1 MSAPQ
6 DPGETSLH
14 VGVVVP
20 AAGSGIRMGGARKP
34 FLELDG
40 EPLLLHALRPFLKD
54 DRVVTV
60 VVSLAPQDIAEVTDW
75 IRRLDDRIKLVEG
88 GVNRTESVRNAVSV
102 LPTTLDVIAIHDAV
116 RPLVTS
122 AIVGECIDLATTGV
136 CAVAG
141 CPVIDTIK
149 RVNEEFQV
157 LETADRNVLW
167 HAHTPQVF
175 PANLLRKAYESGEV
189 GTDDAMLLESFG
201 ARLQMVDDGGT
212 NIKVT
217 RPADLIIA
225 QAILGLQC
233 GDV

>member
-6 DPGETSLH
+6 DSGKASPH

-20 AAGSGIRMGGARKP
+20 AAGSGTRMGGTRKP

-40 EPLLLHALRPFLKD
+40 EPLLVHALRPFLRD
-54 DRVVTV
+54 DRVVSI
-60 VVSLAPQDIAEVTDW
+60 VVSLALQDVDEITDW
-75 IRRLDDRIKLVEG
+75 IRRLDDRIKLVKG

-102 LPTTLDVIAIHDAV
+102 LPTSLDVIAIHDAA

-122 AIVGECIDLATTGV
+122 AIVGKCIDLANTGV
-136 CAVAG
+136 CAVSG

-149 RVNEEFQV
+149 RVDEEFQV
-157 LETADRNVLW
+157 LETVDRSVFW

-175 PANLLRKAYESGEV
+175 PADLLRQAYESGEV
-189 GTDDAMLLESFG
+189 GTDDAVLLESFG

-217 RPADLIIA
+217 RPTDLMIA
-225 QAILGLQC
+225 QAILRLQC

>member
-1 MSAPQ
+1 MSVPQ
-6 DPGETSLH
+6 EPGETSLH

-20 AAGSGIRMGGARKP
+20 AAGLGIRMGGARKP

-189 GTDDAMLLESFG
+189 GTDDAMLLESFN

>member
-1 MSAPQ
+1 VSVPQ
-6 DPGETSLH
+6 EPGETSLH

-20 AAGSGIRMGGARKP
+20 AAGLGIRMGGARKP

>member
-1 MSAPQ
+1 M
-6 DPGETSLH
+6 
-14 VGVVVP
+14 GVVVP

>member
-1 MSAPQ
+1 MSVPQ
-6 DPGETSLH
+6 EPGETSLH

-20 AAGSGIRMGGARKP
+20 AAGLGIRMGGARKP

-40 EPLLLHALRPFLKD
+40 EPLLLHALRPFLED

>member
-1 MSAPQ
+1 MSVPQ
-6 DPGETSLH
+6 EPGETSLH

-20 AAGSGIRMGGARKP
+20 AAGLGIRMGGARKP

-40 EPLLLHALRPFLKD
+40 EPLLLHALRPFLED

-217 RPADLIIA
+217 RPADLIIV
-225 QAILGLQC
+225 QAILLSLIHI
-233 GDV
+233 

>member
-1 MSAPQ
+1 VSTPQ
-6 DPGETSLH
+6 DPGEASPH

-20 AAGSGIRMGGARKP
+20 AAGSGTRMGGTRKP

-40 EPLLLHALRPFLKD
+40 EPLLVHALRPFLRD
-54 DRVVTV
+54 DRVVSV
-60 VVSLAPQDIAEVTDW
+60 VVSLTPQDVDEITDW
-75 IRRLDDRIKLVEG
+75 IRRLDDRIKLVKG
-88 GVNRTESVRNAVSV
+88 GVNRTESVRNAVNV
-102 LPTTLDVIAIHDAV
+102 LPTNLDVIAIHDAA

-122 AIVGECIDLATTGV
+122 AIVGKCIDLANTGV
-136 CAVAG
+136 CAVSG

-149 RVNEEFQV
+149 RVDEEFQV
-157 LETADRNVLW
+157 LETVDRSVLW

-175 PANLLRKAYESGEV
+175 PADLLRQAYESGRV
-189 GTDDAMLLESFG
+189 GTDDAVLLESFG

-217 RPADLIIA
+217 RPTDLMIA
-225 QAILGLQC
+225 QAILRLQC

>member
-6 DPGETSLH
+6 EPGETSLH

-60 VVSLAPQDIAEVTDW
+60 VVSLAPQDVDKIADW
-75 IRRLDDRIKLVEG
+75 IRRMDDRIKLVEG

>member
-6 DPGETSLH
+6 DPGEASPH

-20 AAGSGIRMGGARKP
+20 AAGSGTRMGGTRKP

-40 EPLLLHALRPFLKD
+40 EPLLVHALRPFLRD
-54 DRVVTV
+54 DRVVSI
-60 VVSLAPQDIAEVTDW
+60 VVSLAPQDVDEITDS
-75 IRRLDDRIKLVEG
+75 IRRLDDRIKLVKG

-102 LPTTLDVIAIHDAV
+102 LPTSLDVIAIHDAA

-122 AIVGECIDLATTGV
+122 AIVGECIDLANAGV
-136 CAVAG
+136 CAVSG

-149 RVNEEFQV
+149 RVDEEFQV

-167 HAHTPQVF
+167 HAHTPHVF
-175 PANLLRKAYESGEV
+175 PADLLRQAYESGEV
-189 GTDDAMLLESFG
+189 GTDDAVLLESFG

-217 RPADLIIA
+217 RPADLMIA
-225 QAILGLQC
+225 QAILRLQS

>member
-6 DPGETSLH
+6 DPGEASPH

-88 GVNRTESVRNAVSV
+88 GVIRTEAGRNAVSV

>member
-6 DPGETSLH
+6 DSGKASPH

-20 AAGSGIRMGGARKP
+20 AAGSGTRMGGTRKP

-40 EPLLLHALRPFLKD
+40 EPLLVHALRPFLRD
-54 DRVVTV
+54 DRVVSV
-60 VVSLAPQDIAEVTDW
+60 VVSLAPQDVDEITDW
-75 IRRLDDRIKLVEG
+75 IRRLDDRIKLVKG

-102 LPTTLDVIAIHDAV
+102 LPTSLDVIAIHDAA

-122 AIVGECIDLATTGV
+122 AIVGKCIDLANTGV
-136 CAVAG
+136 CAVSG

-149 RVNEEFQV
+149 RVDEEFQV
-157 LETADRNVLW
+157 LETVDRSVFW

-175 PANLLRKAYESGEV
+175 PADLLRQAYESGEV
-189 GTDDAMLLESFG
+189 GTDDAVLLESFG

-217 RPADLIIA
+217 RPTDLMIA
-225 QAILGLQC
+225 QAILRLQC

>member
-1 MSAPQ
+1 MSVPQ
-6 DPGETSLH
+6 EPGETSLH

>member
-6 DPGETSLH
+6 DPGEASPH

-20 AAGSGIRMGGARKP
+20 AAGSGTRMGGTRKP

-40 EPLLLHALRPFLKD
+40 EPLLVHALRPFLRD
-54 DRVVTV
+54 DRVVSV
-60 VVSLAPQDIAEVTDW
+60 VVSLAPQDVDEITDW
-75 IRRLDDRIKLVEG
+75 IRRLDDRIKLVKG

-102 LPTTLDVIAIHDAV
+102 LPTSLDVIAIHDAA

-122 AIVGECIDLATTGV
+122 AIVGECIDLANAGV
-136 CAVAG
+136 CAVSG

-149 RVNEEFQV
+149 RVDEEFQV
-157 LETADRNVLW
+157 LETADRSVLW

-175 PANLLRKAYESGEV
+175 PADLLRQAYESGEV
-189 GTDDAMLLESFG
+189 GTDDAVLLESFG

-217 RPADLIIA
+217 RPTDLRIA
-225 QAILGLQC
+225 QAILRLQC

>member
-1 MSAPQ
+1 MSVPQ
-6 DPGETSLH
+6 EPGETSLH

-20 AAGSGIRMGGARKP
+20 AAGLGIRMGGARKP

-217 RPADLIIA
+217 RPADLIIV

>member
-1 MSAPQ
+1 M
-6 DPGETSLH
+6 
-14 VGVVVP
+14 GVVVP

-40 EPLLLHALRPFLKD
+40 EPLLLHALRPFLED

-167 HAHTPQVF
+167 QAHTPQVF

-217 RPADLIIA
+217 RPADLVIA

>member
-1 MSAPQ
+1 MSVPQ
-6 DPGETSLH
+6 EPGETSLH

-20 AAGSGIRMGGARKP
+20 AAGLGIRMGGARKP

-217 RPADLIIA
+217 RPADLIIV
-225 QAILGLQC
+225 QAILLSLIHI
-233 GDV
+233 

>member
-6 DPGETSLH
+6 EPGETSLH

>member
-6 DPGETSLH
+6 EPGEASPH

-20 AAGSGIRMGGARKP
+20 AAGSGTRMGGARKP

-40 EPLLLHALRPFLKD
+40 EPLLVHALRPFLRD
-54 DRVVTV
+54 DRVVSI
-60 VVSLAPQDIAEVTDW
+60 VVSLAPQDVDEITDS
-75 IRRLDDRIKLVEG
+75 IRRLDDRIKLVKG
-88 GVNRTESVRNAVSV
+88 GVNRTESVRNAVSL
-102 LPTTLDVIAIHDAV
+102 LPTSIDVIAIHDAV

-122 AIVGECIDLATTGV
+122 VIVGECIDLANTGV

-141 CPVIDTIK
+141 CPVTDTIK
-149 RVNEEFQV
+149 RVDEEFQV

-175 PANLLRKAYESGEV
+175 PADLLRQAYESGEV
-189 GTDDAMLLESFG
+189 GTDDAVLLEAFG

-217 RPADLIIA
+217 RPADLMIA
-225 QAILGLQC
+225 QAILRLQC

>member
-1 MSAPQ
+1 M
-6 DPGETSLH
+6 
-14 VGVVVP
+14 GVVVP
-20 AAGSGIRMGGARKP
+20 AAGLGIRMGGARKP

-40 EPLLLHALRPFLKD
+40 EPLLLHALRPFLED

>member
-1 MSAPQ
+1 MSVPQ
-6 DPGETSLH
+6 EPGETSLH

-20 AAGSGIRMGGARKP
+20 AAGLGIRMGGARKP

-40 EPLLLHALRPFLKD
+40 EPLLLHALRPFLED

-217 RPADLIIA
+217 RPADLIIV

>member
-6 DPGETSLH
+6 EPGETSLH

-20 AAGSGIRMGGARKP
+20 AAGLGIRMGGARKP

>member
-6 DPGETSLH
+6 DPGEISPH

-20 AAGSGIRMGGARKP
+20 AAGSGTRMGDVRKP

-40 EPLLLHALRPFLKD
+40 EPLLAHALRPFLRD
-54 DRVVTV
+54 DRVIAV
-60 VVSLAPQDIAEVTDW
+60 VVSLAPEDVDEITDW
-75 IRRLDDRIKLVEG
+75 IRKLDDRIKVVEG
-88 GVNRTESVRNAVSV
+88 GINRTESVRNAVSV
-102 LPTTLDVIAIHDAV
+102 LPTSLDVVAIHDAA

-122 AIVGECIDLATTGV
+122 AIVGKCIDLANTGV

-149 RVNEEFQV
+149 RVDQEFHV
-157 LETADRNVLW
+157 LETVDRNTLW

-175 PANLLRKAYESGEV
+175 PAGLLRQAYESGKV
-189 GTDDAMLLESFG
+189 GTDDAVLLESFG
-201 ARLQMVDDGGT
+201 ARLKMVDDGGT

-217 RPADLIIA
+217 RPADLMIA
-225 QAILGLQC
+225 QAIQRLQC

>member
-6 DPGETSLH
+6 DPGKASPH

-20 AAGSGIRMGGARKP
+20 AAGSGTRMGGTRKP

-40 EPLLLHALRPFLKD
+40 EPLLVHALRPFLRD
-54 DRVVTV
+54 DRVVSV
-60 VVSLAPQDIAEVTDW
+60 VVSLAPQDIDEITDW
-75 IRRLDDRIKLVEG
+75 IRKLDDRIKLVKG

-102 LPTTLDVIAIHDAV
+102 LPTSLDVIAIHDAA

-122 AIVGECIDLATTGV
+122 AIVGECIDLANAGV
-136 CAVAG
+136 CAVSG

-149 RVNEEFQV
+149 RVDEEFQV
-157 LETADRNVLW
+157 LETADRSVLW

-175 PANLLRKAYESGEV
+175 PADLLRQAYESGEV
-189 GTDDAMLLESFG
+189 GTDDAVLLESFG

-217 RPADLIIA
+217 RPTDLRIA
-225 QAILGLQC
+225 QAILRLQC

>member
-1 MSAPQ
+1 
-6 DPGETSLH
+6 

-20 AAGSGIRMGGARKP
+20 AAGLGIRMGGARKP

-189 GTDDAMLLESFG
+189 GTDDAMLLESFN

>member
-6 DPGETSLH
+6 EPGETSLH

-54 DRVVTV
+54 DRVVAV
-60 VVSLAPQDIAEVTDW
+60 VVSLAPQDVAEITDW

-175 PANLLRKAYESGEV
+175 PANLLRKAYESGEI
-189 GTDDAMLLESFG
+189 GTDDAMLLESFD

>member
-1 MSAPQ
+1 MSVPQ
-6 DPGETSLH
+6 EPGETSLH

-20 AAGSGIRMGGARKP
+20 AAGLGIRMGGARKP

-217 RPADLIIA
+217 RPADLISA

>member
-1 MSAPQ
+1 MSVPQ
-6 DPGETSLH
+6 EPGETSLH

-20 AAGSGIRMGGARKP
+20 AAGLGIRMGGARKP

-40 EPLLLHALRPFLKD
+40 EPLLLHALRPFLED

-217 RPADLIIA
+217 RPVDLIIA

>member
-1 MSAPQ
+1 VSAPQ
-6 DPGETSLH
+6 EPGETSLH

-20 AAGSGIRMGGARKP
+20 AAGLGIRMGGARKP

-60 VVSLAPQDIAEVTDW
+60 VVSLAPQDVDKIADW
-75 IRRLDDRIKLVEG
+75 IRRMDDRIKLVEG

>member
-1 MSAPQ
+1 VSVPQ
-6 DPGETSLH
+6 EPGETSLH

-20 AAGSGIRMGGARKP
+20 AAGLGIRMGGARKP

-217 RPADLIIA
+217 RPADLVIA

>member
-1 MSAPQ
+1 MSTPQ
-6 DPGETSLH
+6 DPGEASPH

-20 AAGSGIRMGGARKP
+20 AAGSGTRMGGTRKP

-40 EPLLLHALRPFLKD
+40 EPLLVHALRPFLRD
-54 DRVVTV
+54 DRVVSV
-60 VVSLAPQDIAEVTDW
+60 VVSLTPQDVDEITDW
-75 IRRLDDRIKLVEG
+75 IRRLDDRIKLVKG
-88 GVNRTESVRNAVSV
+88 GVNRTESVRNAVNV
-102 LPTTLDVIAIHDAV
+102 LPTNLDVIAIHDAA

-122 AIVGECIDLATTGV
+122 AIVGKCIDLANTGV
-136 CAVAG
+136 CAVSG

-149 RVNEEFQV
+149 RVDEEFQV
-157 LETADRNVLW
+157 LETVDRSVLW

-175 PANLLRKAYESGEV
+175 PADLLRQAYESGRV
-189 GTDDAMLLESFG
+189 GTDDAVLLESFG

-217 RPADLIIA
+217 RPTDLMIA
-225 QAILGLQC
+225 QAILRLQC

>member
-6 DPGETSLH
+6 EPGETSLH

-20 AAGSGIRMGGARKP
+20 AAGLGIRMGGARKP

-60 VVSLAPQDIAEVTDW
+60 VVSLAPQDVDKIADW

-189 GTDDAMLLESFG
+189 GTDDAMLLESFN

>member
-6 DPGETSLH
+6 EPGETSLH

-20 AAGSGIRMGGARKP
+20 AAGLGIRMGGARKP

-60 VVSLAPQDIAEVTDW
+60 VVSLAPQDVDEITDW

-149 RVNEEFQV
+149 RVDEESQV
-157 LETADRNVLW
+157 LETVDRNVLW

-189 GTDDAMLLESFG
+189 GTDDAMLLESLG

-217 RPADLIIA
+217 RPGDLIIA

>member
-1 MSAPQ
+1 MSVPQ
-6 DPGETSLH
+6 EPGETSLH

-20 AAGSGIRMGGARKP
+20 AAGLGIRMGGARKP

>member
-1 MSAPQ
+1 MSVPQ
-6 DPGETSLH
+6 EPGETSLH

-20 AAGSGIRMGGARKP
+20 AAGLGIRMGGARKP

-175 PANLLRKAYESGEV
+175 PANLLRKAYESGEI
-189 GTDDAMLLESFG
+189 GTDDAMLLESFD

>member
-6 DPGETSLH
+6 EPGETSLH

-20 AAGSGIRMGGARKP
+20 AAGLGIRMGGARKP

-157 LETADRNVLW
+157 LETTDRNVLW

-217 RPADLIIA
+217 RPADLVIA

>member
-1 MSAPQ
+1 MSVPQ
-6 DPGETSLH
+6 EPGETSLH

-20 AAGSGIRMGGARKP
+20 AAGLGIRMGGARKP

-189 GTDDAMLLESFG
+189 GTDDAMLLESFD

>member
-1 MSAPQ
+1 VSAPQ
-6 DPGETSLH
+6 EPGETSLH

-60 VVSLAPQDIAEVTDW
+60 VVSLAPQDVDKIADW

>member
-1 MSAPQ
+1 MSVPQ
-6 DPGETSLH
+6 EPGETSLH

-34 FLELDG
+34 FLKLDG

-54 DRVVTV
+54 DRVVAV
-60 VVSLAPQDIAEVTDW
+60 VVSLAPQDVDEITDW

-189 GTDDAMLLESFG
+189 GTDDAMLLESFN